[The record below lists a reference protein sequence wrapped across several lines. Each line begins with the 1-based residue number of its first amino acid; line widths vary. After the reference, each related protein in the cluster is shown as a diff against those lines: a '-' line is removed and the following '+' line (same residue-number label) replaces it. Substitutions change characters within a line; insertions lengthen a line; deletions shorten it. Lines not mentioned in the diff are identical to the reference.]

1 MWLWGGCG
9 VVGHRHGV
17 VEFGNGVAVG
27 WVGVRMG
34 WSWSGWAEVAECA
47 HVIGGYGVEGI
58 WGHWPW
64 GWGDDSKVGG
74 HRVEWLW
81 GCGDIGSLAMELGG
95 CGMVGHEVGGMT

>member
-1 MWLWGGCG
+1 M
-9 VVGHRHGV
+9 VGHGHGV

-34 WSWSGWAEVAECA
+34 WPWGGWAEVAECA

-58 WGHWPW
+58 
-64 GWGDDSKVGG
+64 
-74 HRVEWLW
+74 W

>member
-34 WSWSGWAEVAECA
+34 WPWGGWAEVAECA

-58 WGHWPW
+58 
-64 GWGDDSKVGG
+64 
-74 HRVEWLW
+74 W

>member
-1 MWLWGGCG
+1 M
-9 VVGHRHGV
+9 VGHGHGV

-58 WGHWPW
+58 WG
-64 GWGDDSKVGG
+64 
-74 HRVEWLW
+74 
-81 GCGDIGSLAMELGG
+81 CGDIGSLAMELGG

>member
-1 MWLWGGCG
+1 M
-9 VVGHRHGV
+9 VGHGHGV

-34 WSWSGWAEVAECA
+34 WPWSGWAEVAECA

-58 WGHWPW
+58 
-64 GWGDDSKVGG
+64 
-74 HRVEWLW
+74 W